1 MLLSVVLI
9 VKPFKTK
16 GIMNKHKNDLMYAIY
31 NLVQE
36 LLKRGCEH
44 DFITKEL
51 SQWGFTKKELEE
63 TFGLKGK

>member
-1 MLLSVVLI
+1 
-9 VKPFKTK
+9 
-16 GIMNKHKNDLMYAIY
+16 MNKHKNDLMYAIY

-51 SQWGFTKKELEE
+51 SQWGFTKKELEQ